1 LDDLLVRNGRSNNMS
16 GLIHFVSG
24 KTLDISEQEFD
35 NMSPKLNGKGI
46 KCQKTNAGHL
56 IPLNSTTMEFIEHIE
71 EKEEPNMFDST
82 IESLKKEGKFE
93 DKPEVEPKKTEEEI
107 MDLMIAKSNCEHPT
121 QSLYVQ
127 HTAKG
132 VRYFPVCD
140 FCGKRDRYVSEKKI
154 VDGEYDNWSVEDV
167 ETAKPWEE

>member
-1 LDDLLVRNGRSNNMS
+1 MS
-16 GLIHFVSG
+16 GIIHFVSG
-24 KTLDISEQEFD
+24 KTLDISEQEFF
-35 NMSPKLNGKGI
+35 NIAPKLGMKGV
-46 KCQKTNAGHL
+46 KCHKSDQGHL
-56 IPLNSTTMEFIEHIE
+56 IPMNSTTMEFIEHIE
-71 EKEEPNMFDST
+71 DEIEPVVETKEEL
-82 IESLKKEGKFE
+82 IAQE
-93 DKPEVEPKKTEEEI
+93 KPDAEPKKTEEEI
-107 MDLMIAKSNCEHPT
+107 MDLMLAKSNCEHPN